1 MTKKELNRNVQ
12 ENNVVESTDNKAL
25 RRRLIQ
31 KNTDRSNK

>member
-12 ENNVVESTDNKAL
+12 ENNVVESTDNKGL

-31 KNTDRSNK
+31 KNTDRSNQ